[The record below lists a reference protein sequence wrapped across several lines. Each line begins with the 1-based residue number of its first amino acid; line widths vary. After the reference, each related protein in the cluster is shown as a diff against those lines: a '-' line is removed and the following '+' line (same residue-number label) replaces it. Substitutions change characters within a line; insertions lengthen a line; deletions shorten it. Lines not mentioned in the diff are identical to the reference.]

1 MTRAELVETMAIEAL
16 YRRGFCYYTDP
27 MEGGQNA
34 YDLSCEAREEAE
46 AMLDH
51 LKEIGMA
58 VVPREPTN
66 AMREKARSVRISNA
80 RFGDETDADEYYRAM
95 IAASPAEASNE

>member
-1 MTRAELVETMAIEAL
+1 MTRAELVEAMAIEAL

-51 LKEIGMA
+51 LKEIGFA
-58 VVPREPTN
+58 VVPKEPTQ
-66 AMREKARSVRISNA
+66 AMIEAVAGAGGLMFRE
-80 RFGDETDADEYYRAM
+80 EYDAL
-95 IAASPAEASNE
+95 IAASLYAQKEPTR